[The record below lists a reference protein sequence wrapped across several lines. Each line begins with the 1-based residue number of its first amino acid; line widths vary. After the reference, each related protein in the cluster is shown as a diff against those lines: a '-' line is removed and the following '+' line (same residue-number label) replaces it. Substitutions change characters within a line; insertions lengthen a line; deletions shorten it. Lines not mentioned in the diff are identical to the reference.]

1 MAGPS
6 SLSYRSRNIQELPDE
21 LLRHISGYAGARSSR
36 SLATTNR
43 LMSSM
48 FSERAMDEFSTNVAK
63 NRYMESIEILYYIVY
78 DLFEH
83 INGSVLGDEPNRLF
97 RLIIERLHLPFYIV
111 DNFNVV
117 FDFEDEK
124 ISKSRIVSKE
134 KPVREFMHRIDSFEF
149 SSKNT
154 EFIRDF
160 FKNKT
165 DYDFIK
171 NNAIVFRDLKKIYD
185 ETPPNH
191 VFRAIF
197 NTYMRFISNILHFKR
212 DSRNRKDTILAYKEI
227 CIDTFR
233 YAFNYIYQL
242 MKYEDPNIKYIENET
257 YDTLSSYFDVC
268 IKDTRE
274 TYRIYRTKIVDLI
287 NRTREL
293 IVLSYN
299 INKGGISDTVPRSY
313 LSSYFN
319 IRRRR
324 SPSRRKSPKKKRST
338 RKSPKKP
345 KKSIK
350 KKRSA
355 KKTSRK

>member
-21 LLRHISGYAGARSSR
+21 LLRHISGYAGARSTR

-78 DLFEH
+78 DIFKDLESTAT
-83 INGSVLGDEPNRLF
+83 ISPNRLF
-97 RLIIERLHLPFYIV
+97 DTIINRLYTRFV
-111 DNFNVV
+111 DTDRYNTVV
-117 FDFEDEK
+117 ELEDENFDVHRTYK
-124 ISKSRIVSKE
+124 GK
-134 KPVREFMHRIDSFEF
+134 KPGRLGQTLNSIGF
-149 SSKNT
+149 SYRAGD
-154 EFIRDF
+154 FIRDF
-160 FKNKT
+160 FENKT

-197 NTYMRFISNILHFKR
+197 NTYMRFISNILHFKH
-212 DSRNRKDTILAYKEI
+212 DARNRNDTILGYKEI

-313 LSSYFN
+313 LLSYFN

-350 KKRSA
+350 KKRST
-355 KKTSRK
+355 KKTTRK